1 MLLFHFV
8 LVAIN
13 HIAILNIKIFEIL
26 TNIFNFLELRD
37 LEEAVF
43 VSQRGTR
50 LLLDKLGFLYKFDK
64 NSKTGKTWW
73 TCHKYNKFPKCLA
86 KAVTDGPSVV
96 SWRGDHTHSVPIM
109 DYYLLKKLPE
119 PTPTTINID

>member
-1 MLLFHFV
+1 M
-8 LVAIN
+8 
-13 HIAILNIKIFEIL
+13 
-26 TNIFNFLELRD
+26 
-37 LEEAVF
+37 
-43 VSQRGTR
+43 
-50 LLLDKLGFLYKFDK
+50 
-64 NSKTGKTWW
+64 
-73 TCHKYNKFPKCLA
+73 A